1 MSGYGEGLG
10 SGNNLDSVG
19 NGKGIN
25 FEIYESWGD
34 IGFGAGSGAGN
45 ELRDTNGSG
54 WGTYYG
60 SGKTFT
66 EHELHCTCDEWH
78 HLNVKWNNG

>member
-1 MSGYGEGLG
+1 MGEYGEGLG
-10 SGNNLDSVG
+10 CGGNLVDYG
-19 NGKGIN
+19 NGQGIN
-25 FEIYESWGD
+25 FEIYESAVA

-45 ELRDTNGSG
+45 ELRDSDGSG

-60 SGKTFT
+60 SGRAFT

-78 HLNVKWNNG
+78 HLDVKWNNG